1 MLCYNKETNMKGKMS
16 MSRKASFLLIILCLV
31 AAALGG
37 CAQDAEREAE
47 GSDAAVAITHIRQLV
62 AADNKTA
69 RTIMWEGKVKQP
81 YMLEY
86 RKQGSRDS
94 QSVQA
99 ADSSFTD
106 KDSVIQYTARLD
118 SLAPGS
124 TYEYRINTAKNKGQ
138 WHKLHTEDGAGFTA
152 LIFPDSQSADY
163 SGWQQ
168 LARTAYQRHPDSA
181 FYVNMGDLVD
191 NGQDASQWRAWFNS
205 VSVFSDALPLAP
217 VIGNHEAYSLEWKEC
232 LPASY
237 TQLFNVP
244 QNGLAK
250 YPNQFYSFDYGPVHF
265 VVLDTNFPEMK
276 NFQPAL
282 LADELPWLEKDLA
295 ASRAKWKVVLMHR
308 DIFLYGFGP
317 ESGREQT
324 QTHFLDFSYQ
334 LLPVFEKYKVDAVLT
349 AHLHTYRR
357 RVPLQSFAPAPQ
369 GAGITYILTGV
380 AGDVRYPKLWGDF
393 AWDAATA
400 PKPETANYMTLR
412 ANEQFLEFKAFL
424 PDGRQFDEVKLTK

>member
-1 MLCYNKETNMKGKMS
+1 MS
-16 MSRKASFLLIILCLV
+16 
-31 AAALGG
+31 G
-37 CAQDAEREAE
+37 CAQNTEREAE
-47 GSDAAVAITHIRQLV
+47 GSDAAVAITHVRQLV

-69 RTIMWEGKVKQP
+69 RTIMWESKVKQP
-81 YMLEY
+81 YTLEY
-86 RKQGSRDS
+86 RLHDSSDS
-94 QSVQA
+94 QSVQPV
-99 ADSSFTD
+99 DSSFTD
-106 KDSVIQYTARLD
+106 KDSIIQYTARLEG
-118 SLAPGS
+118 LAPGS
-124 TYEYRINTAKNKGQ
+124 TYEYRIKTAKNKGQ
-138 WHKLHTEDGAGFTA
+138 LHRLHTEDGAGFNA

-168 LARTAYQRHPDSA
+168 LARDAYQRHPDSA

-237 TQLFNVP
+237 THLFNVP

-412 ANEQFLEFKAFL
+412 ADEQSLEFKAFL

>member
-1 MLCYNKETNMKGKMS
+1 

-31 AAALGG
+31 AALGG
-37 CAQDAEREAE
+37 CAQNAEREAK

-69 RTIMWEGKVKQP
+69 RTIMWESKVKQP
-81 YMLEY
+81 YTLEY

-94 QSVQA
+94 RSVQA

-138 WHKLHTEDGAGFTA
+138 WHKLHTEAGAGFTA

-237 TQLFNVP
+237 THLFNVP

-276 NFQPAL
+276 KFQPDL

-317 ESGREQT
+317 ESGHEQT

-357 RVPLQSFAPAPQ
+357 RVPLQNFAPAPQ

-412 ANEQFLEFKAFL
+412 ADEQSLEFKAFL

>member
-1 MLCYNKETNMKGKMS
+1 

-37 CAQDAEREAE
+37 CAQNAEREAA

-81 YMLEY
+81 YTLEY
-86 RKQGSRDS
+86 RKQGSSDS
-94 QSVQA
+94 ESVQP

-138 WHKLHTEDGAGFTA
+138 WHKLHTEAGAGFTA

-168 LARTAYQRHPDSA
+168 LARAAYQRHQDSA

-265 VVLDTNFPEMK
+265 VVLDTNFPEMQK
-276 NFQPAL
+276 FQPAL

-334 LLPVFEKYKVDAVLT
+334 LLPVLEKYKVDAVLT

-357 RVPLQSFAPAPQ
+357 RVPLQNFAPAPQ

-400 PKPETANYMTLR
+400 PKPETANYLTLR
-412 ANEQFLEFKAFL
+412 ADEQSLEFKAFL

>member
-1 MLCYNKETNMKGKMS
+1 MS

-31 AAALGG
+31 AALSG
-37 CAQDAEREAE
+37 CAQNAEREAT
-47 GSDAAVAITHIRQLV
+47 GSDAAVAITHVRQLV

-81 YMLEY
+81 YTLEY

-94 QSVQA
+94 ESVQA

-168 LARTAYQRHPDSA
+168 LARDAYQRHPDSA

-191 NGQDASQWRAWFNS
+191 NGQSASQWRAWFNS

-237 TQLFNVP
+237 THLFNVP

-276 NFQPAL
+276 NFQPDL

-357 RVPLQSFAPAPQ
+357 RVPLQNFAPAPQ

-393 AWDAATA
+393 DWDAATA
-400 PKPETANYMTLR
+400 PKPETANYMTLK
-412 ANEQFLEFKAFL
+412 ADEQALEFKAFL
-424 PDGRQFDEVKLTK
+424 SDGRQFDEVKLTK

>member
-1 MLCYNKETNMKGKMS
+1 
-16 MSRKASFLLIILCLV
+16 
-31 AAALGG
+31 
-37 CAQDAEREAE
+37 
-47 GSDAAVAITHIRQLV
+47 
-62 AADNKTA
+62 
-69 RTIMWEGKVKQP
+69 
-81 YMLEY
+81 
-86 RKQGSRDS
+86 
-94 QSVQA
+94 
-99 ADSSFTD
+99 
-106 KDSVIQYTARLD
+106 
-118 SLAPGS
+118 
-124 TYEYRINTAKNKGQ
+124 
-138 WHKLHTEDGAGFTA
+138 
-152 LIFPDSQSADY
+152 
-163 SGWQQ
+163 
-168 LARTAYQRHPDSA
+168 
-181 FYVNMGDLVD
+181 MGDLVD

-217 VIGNHEAYSLEWKEC
+217 VIGNHEAYSLEWQEC

-244 QNGLAK
+244 QNALAK

-357 RVPLQSFAPAPQ
+357 RVPLQSFEPAPQ

-400 PKPETANYMTLR
+400 PKPETANYMTLK
-412 ANEQFLEFKAFL
+412 ADEHALEFKAFL

>member
-1 MLCYNKETNMKGKMS
+1 
-16 MSRKASFLLIILCLV
+16 MSRKASFLMIILCLV
-31 AAALGG
+31 AALGG
-37 CAQDAEREAE
+37 CAQNAEQEDS

-81 YMLEY
+81 YTLEY

-94 QSVQA
+94 ESVQA

-168 LARTAYQRHPDSA
+168 LARDAYQRHPDSA

-232 LPASY
+232 LPVSY
-237 TQLFNVP
+237 THLFNVP

-357 RVPLQSFAPAPQ
+357 RVPLQNFAPAPQ

-400 PKPETANYMTLR
+400 PKPETANYLTLR
-412 ANEQFLEFKAFL
+412 ANEQSLEFKAFL
-424 PDGRQFDEVKLTK
+424 PDGRQFDEVKLIK

>member
-1 MLCYNKETNMKGKMS
+1 
-16 MSRKASFLLIILCLV
+16 MSRKASFLLIILCFV
-31 AAALGG
+31 AAVLSG
-37 CAQDAEREAE
+37 CAQNTEREAE
-47 GSDAAVAITHIRQLV
+47 GSDAAVAITHVRQLV
-62 AADNKTA
+62 AADNKNA

-81 YMLEY
+81 YTLEY
-86 RKQGSRDS
+86 RKQGSS
-94 QSVQA
+94 NSWSVQA

-124 TYEYRINTAKNKGQ
+124 TYEYRVNTAKNKGQ

-168 LARTAYQRHPDSA
+168 LARDAYQRHPESA

-205 VSVFSDALPLAP
+205 VSVFSDAVPLAP

-244 QNGLAK
+244 QNRLAK

-276 NFQPAL
+276 NFQPDL

-369 GAGITYILTGV
+369 GAGINYILTGV

-412 ANEQFLEFKAFL
+412 ADEQSLEFKAFL

>member
-1 MLCYNKETNMKGKMS
+1 
-16 MSRKASFLLIILCLV
+16 MSRKASFLLIILCFV
-31 AAALGG
+31 AAVLSG
-37 CAQDAEREAE
+37 CAQNVEREDA

-69 RTIMWEGKVKQP
+69 RTIMWESKVKQP
-81 YMLEY
+81 YTLEY
-86 RKQGSRDS
+86 RKQGNRDS
-94 QSVQA
+94 QNVQA

-106 KDSVIQYTARLD
+106 KDSVIQYTTRLD

-124 TYEYRINTAKNKGQ
+124 TYEYRIKTAKNRGQ
-138 WHKLHTEDGAGFTA
+138 WHRLHTEDGAGFTA

-168 LARTAYQRHPDSA
+168 LARDAYQRHPDSA

-205 VSVFSDALPLAP
+205 VSVFSDAVPLAP

-276 NFQPAL
+276 NFQPDL
-282 LADELPWLEKDLA
+282 LADELQWLEGDLA

-334 LLPVFEKYKVDAVLT
+334 LMPVFEKYKVDAVLT
-349 AHLHTYRR
+349 AHLHTYRH
-357 RVPLQSFAPAPQ
+357 RVPLQNFAPAPQ

-400 PKPETANYMTLR
+400 PKPETANYLTLR
-412 ANEQFLEFKAFL
+412 ANEQSLEFKAFL

>member
-1 MLCYNKETNMKGKMS
+1 

-31 AAALGG
+31 AVLGG
-37 CAQDAEREAE
+37 CAQNAEREAE

-69 RTIMWEGKVKQP
+69 RTIMWEAKVKQP
-81 YMLEY
+81 YTLEY
-86 RKQGSRDS
+86 RLKGSKDIKA
-94 QSVQA
+94 VQA

-106 KDSVIQYTARLD
+106 KDSVIQYTASLD

-217 VIGNHEAYSLEWKEC
+217 VIGNHEVYSLEWKEC

-237 TQLFNVP
+237 THLFNVP

-357 RVPLQSFAPAPQ
+357 RVPLQNFAPAPQ

-412 ANEQFLEFKAFL
+412 ADEQGLEFKAFL

>member
-1 MLCYNKETNMKGKMS
+1 

-31 AAALGG
+31 VAALGG
-37 CAQDAEREAE
+37 CAQNAEREAK

-81 YMLEY
+81 YTLEY
-86 RKQGSRDS
+86 RKHGSSDS

-138 WHKLHTEDGAGFTA
+138 WHKLHTEAGAGFTA

-232 LPASY
+232 LPEDRKS
-237 TQLFNVP
+237 V
-244 QNGLAK
+244 
-250 YPNQFYSFDYGPVHF
+250 
-265 VVLDTNFPEMK
+265 
-276 NFQPAL
+276 
-282 LADELPWLEKDLA
+282 
-295 ASRAKWKVVLMHR
+295 
-308 DIFLYGFGP
+308 
-317 ESGREQT
+317 GRE
-324 QTHFLDFSYQ
+324 
-334 LLPVFEKYKVDAVLT
+334 
-349 AHLHTYRR
+349 
-357 RVPLQSFAPAPQ
+357 RVC
-369 GAGITYILTGV
+369 
-380 AGDVRYPKLWGDF
+380 
-393 AWDAATA
+393 
-400 PKPETANYMTLR
+400 
-412 ANEQFLEFKAFL
+412 
-424 PDGRQFDEVKLTK
+424 

>member
-1 MLCYNKETNMKGKMS
+1 MS
-16 MSRKASFLLIILCLV
+16 MSRKASFLLIILCFV

-37 CAQDAEREAE
+37 CAQNAEREYA
-47 GSDAAVAITHIRQLV
+47 GNDAAVAITHIRQLV

-81 YMLEY
+81 YTLEY
-86 RKQGSRDS
+86 RKQGSSDS
-94 QSVQA
+94 ESVQA

-138 WHKLHTEDGAGFTA
+138 WHKLHTEAGAGFTA

-163 SGWQQ
+163 NGWQQ
-168 LARTAYQRHPDSA
+168 LARTAYQRHPESA

-357 RVPLQSFAPAPQ
+357 RVPLQNFAPAPQ

-412 ANEQFLEFKAFL
+412 ANEQSLEFKAFL

>member
-1 MLCYNKETNMKGKMS
+1 MNKKFK
-16 MSRKASFLLIILCLV
+16 LLVFILCLA
-31 AAALGG
+31 AAALSG
-37 CAQDAEREAE
+37 CAKKADSEVQ
-47 GSDAAVAITHIRQLV
+47 GSDTAVAITNPRQLV

-81 YMLEY
+81 YTLEY
-86 RKQGSRDS
+86 RKQGSSDS
-94 QSVQA
+94 ESVQA

-237 TQLFNVP
+237 THLFNVP

-276 NFQPAL
+276 NFQPNL

-317 ESGREQT
+317 KSGREQT

-357 RVPLQSFAPAPQ
+357 RVPLQNFAPAPQ

-412 ANEQFLEFKAFL
+412 ADEQSLEFKAFL

>member
-1 MLCYNKETNMKGKMS
+1 

-31 AAALGG
+31 AALGG
-37 CAQDAEREAE
+37 CAQNAEREAE

-81 YMLEY
+81 YTLEY

-94 QSVQA
+94 QNVQA

-124 TYEYRINTAKNKGQ
+124 TYEYRVNTAKNKGQ

-168 LARTAYQRHPDSA
+168 LARAAYKRHPDSA

-237 TQLFNVP
+237 THLFNVP

-276 NFQPAL
+276 NFQPDL
-282 LADELPWLEKDLA
+282 LADELQWLEGDLA

-334 LLPVFEKYKVDAVLT
+334 LMPVFEKYKVDAVLT

-369 GAGITYILTGV
+369 GSGITYILTGV
-380 AGDVRYPKLWGDF
+380 AGDVRYPKLWGEF

-412 ANEQFLEFKAFL
+412 ADEQSLEFKAFL

>member
-1 MLCYNKETNMKGKMS
+1 

-31 AAALGG
+31 AALGG
-37 CAQDAEREAE
+37 CAQNAEREAK
-47 GSDAAVAITHIRQLV
+47 GSDAAVAITHVRQLV

-81 YMLEY
+81 YTLEY

-94 QSVQA
+94 RSVQA

-118 SLAPGS
+118 SLAPSS

-138 WHKLHTEDGAGFTA
+138 WHKLHTEAGAGFTA

-163 SGWQQ
+163 SGWRQ

-237 TQLFNVP
+237 THLFNVP

-265 VVLDTNFPEMK
+265 VVLDTNFPEMQK
-276 NFQPAL
+276 FQPAL

-357 RVPLQSFAPAPQ
+357 RVPLQNFAPAPQ

-412 ANEQFLEFKAFL
+412 ANEQSLEFKAFL

>member
-1 MLCYNKETNMKGKMS
+1 
-16 MSRKASFLLIILCLV
+16 MSRKASVLLIILCIV
-31 AAALGG
+31 ATLSG
-37 CAQDAEREAE
+37 CAQNAEREAE
-47 GSDAAVAITHIRQLV
+47 GSDAAVAITHVRQLV

-69 RTIMWEGKVKQP
+69 RTIMWAAKVKQQ
-81 YMLEY
+81 YTLEY
-86 RKQGSRDS
+86 RKQGSSDS
-94 QSVQA
+94 QSVQP

-106 KDSVIQYTARLD
+106 KDSVIQYTVRLEG
-118 SLAPGS
+118 LAPGS
-124 TYEYRINTAKNKGQ
+124 TYEYRIKTAKNKGQ
-138 WHKLHTEDGAGFTA
+138 WHRLHTEDGAGFTA

-168 LARTAYQRHPDSA
+168 LARDAYQRHPDSA

-191 NGQDASQWRAWFNS
+191 NGQSASQWRAWFNS
-205 VSVFSDALPLAP
+205 VSVFSDAVPLAP

-412 ANEQFLEFKAFL
+412 ADEQSLEFKAFL

>member
-1 MLCYNKETNMKGKMS
+1 
-16 MSRKASFLLIILCLV
+16 MSRKASFLMIILCLV
-31 AAALGG
+31 AALGG
-37 CAQDAEREAE
+37 CAQNTEQEDS

-69 RTIMWEGKVKQP
+69 RTVMWEGKVKQP
-81 YMLEY
+81 YTLEY

-94 QSVQA
+94 ESVQA

-168 LARTAYQRHPDSA
+168 LARDAYQRHPDSA

-191 NGQDASQWRAWFNS
+191 NGQSASQWRAWFNS

-237 TQLFNVP
+237 THLFNVP

-276 NFQPAL
+276 NFQPDL

-357 RVPLQSFAPAPQ
+357 RVPLQNFAPAPQ

-380 AGDVRYPKLWGDF
+380 AGDVRYPKLWGEF

-412 ANEQFLEFKAFL
+412 ADEQSLEFKAFL

>member
-1 MLCYNKETNMKGKMS
+1 
-16 MSRKASFLLIILCLV
+16 MSRKASFLLIILCFV
-31 AAALGG
+31 AAVLSG
-37 CAQDAEREAE
+37 CAQNTEREAE

-81 YMLEY
+81 YTLEY
-86 RKQGSRDS
+86 RKQGSSDS
-94 QSVQA
+94 ESVQP

-138 WHKLHTEDGAGFTA
+138 WHKLHTEAGAGFTA

-168 LARTAYQRHPDSA
+168 LARDAYQRHPDSA

-205 VSVFSDALPLAP
+205 VSVFSDAVPLAP

-412 ANEQFLEFKAFL
+412 ADEQSLEFKAFL

>member
-1 MLCYNKETNMKGKMS
+1 MS

-31 AAALGG
+31 AALGG
-37 CAQDAEREAE
+37 CAQNAEREAE

-69 RTIMWEGKVKQP
+69 RTIMWAGKVKQP
-81 YMLEY
+81 YTLEY
-86 RKQGSRDS
+86 RKQGSSDS
-94 QSVQA
+94 RSVQA

-237 TQLFNVP
+237 THLFNVP

-357 RVPLQSFAPAPQ
+357 RVPLQNFAPAPQ

-393 AWDAATA
+393 ALDAATA

-412 ANEQFLEFKAFL
+412 ADEQALEFKAFL

>member
-1 MLCYNKETNMKGKMS
+1 MS
-16 MSRKASFLLIILCLV
+16 MSRKASFLLIILCFV
-31 AAALGG
+31 AALGG
-37 CAQDAEREAE
+37 CARDAEREAE

-81 YMLEY
+81 YTLEY
-86 RKQGSRDS
+86 RKQGSSDS
-94 QSVQA
+94 ESVQA

-138 WHKLHTEDGAGFTA
+138 WHKLHTEAGAGFTA

-163 SGWQQ
+163 NGWQQ
-168 LARTAYQRHPDSA
+168 LARTAYQRHPESA

-357 RVPLQSFAPAPQ
+357 RVPLQSFEPAPQ
-369 GAGITYILTGV
+369 GAGSTYILTGV
-380 AGDVRYPKLWGDF
+380 AGEVRSPKLWGDF
-393 AWDAATA
+393 AGDGATA

-412 ANEQFLEFKAFL
+412 ADEQALEFTAFL